1 MSVRARLHA
10 CSGIKLHLILIVSA
24 GELKLYCPKLAAK
37 FSPFISQSHKKS
49 SYQKLSANLQKLEL
63 NAPERKQ
70 REREEGKCCNTGLI
84 QIELH
89 SEQHNISSLHLLAKL
104 PSVTTGIV

>member
-1 MSVRARLHA
+1 MPVLVCVSVRARLHA

-49 SYQKLSANLQKLEL
+49 SYQKMSANLQKLEL
-63 NAPERKQ
+63 NAPERKEN
-70 REREEGKCCNTGLI
+70 RGSERKRNAVI
-84 QIELH
+84 WD
-89 SEQHNISSLHLLAKL
+89 
-104 PSVTTGIV
+104 

>member
-37 FSPFISQSHKKS
+37 FSPFVSQSHKKS
-49 SYQKLSANLQKLEL
+49 SYQKMSANLQKLEL

-70 REREEGKCCNTGLI
+70 REREEEKCCNMGLI
-84 QIELH
+84 QIALH
-89 SEQHNISSLHLLAKL
+89 SEQHHISSLHLLAKL
-104 PSVTTGIV
+104 LSVMTGVV